1 MTEFLI
7 ALTHPNVHDVL
18 NRLAFSSTSY
28 LLVETMEHEQAL
40 SVLGNKT
47 YVILDTC
54 ANLRDHVDAYSSGR
68 VFDSIGELKWQKEG
82 ANVHFVYI
90 GDEAQANALK
100 TFKPEAADPV
110 KLSSSREPLRFL
122 WGRKVAKERV
132 QTEMQFEATDHIF
145 IELQIPQYLCYP
157 VPAAD
162 NARLKMLT
170 REYSDTD
177 GNLQYYRLVTITE

>member
-7 ALTHPNVHDVL
+7 ALTHPNVHEVL
-18 NRLAFSSTSY
+18 NLLAFSNNSY
-28 LLVETMEHEQAL
+28 FLVETMEHEQAL

-54 ANLRDHVDAYSSGR
+54 ANLRDDVDAYSSGR

-82 ANVHFVYI
+82 EDVHLMYI
-90 GDEAQANALK
+90 GEEAQANALK
-100 TFKPEAADPV
+100 AFKPEAADPV
-110 KLSSSREPLRFL
+110 ELSSPRKVLRFL

-132 QTEMQFEATDHIF
+132 LAEMQFEATDHIF
-145 IELQIPQYLCYP
+145 IELRIPQYLRYP

-162 NARLKMLT
+162 NARVQLQT
-170 REYSDTD
+170 REYHDAD
-177 GNLQYYRLVTITE
+177 GNLEYYRFVTVTE